1 MKVLTQ
7 FSGLQQFGINPLTG
21 EACAYGLRILCD
33 LTEKGADLVRSF
45 LGAPELDCF
54 PQNWNSVTAGEGER
68 CVCSVLL
75 PRSAMRDL
83 MIFALFAEDE
93 CSEVL
98 VSVEGIYGLQ
108 PHDEYRE
115 RYLELAAERP
125 TQYTVYTRP
134 QRATAGRNV
143 HLFTGR
149 TV

>member
-1 MKVLTQ
+1 MQ
-7 FSGLQQFGINPLTG
+7 
-21 EACAYGLRILCD
+21 
-33 LTEKGADLVRSF
+33 
-45 LGAPELDCF
+45 
-54 PQNWNSVTAGEGER
+54 
-68 CVCSVLL
+68 
-75 PRSAMRDL
+75 DL
-83 MIFALFAEDE
+83 MIFALFAGDG

-98 VSVEGIYGLQ
+98 VSVEGVYGLQ
-108 PHDEYRE
+108 PHDKYRE

>member
-1 MKVLTQ
+1 MKILNQ

-33 LTEKGADLVRSF
+33 LTEKGADLVRKF
-45 LGAPELDCF
+45 LGAPMLDCL
-54 PQNWNSVTAGEGER
+54 PENWNAYVGDDPA
-68 CVCSVLL
+68 VCSLLL

-83 MIFALFAEDE
+83 MVFALFEEDE

-98 VSVEGIYGLQ
+98 VSVEGVYGLQ